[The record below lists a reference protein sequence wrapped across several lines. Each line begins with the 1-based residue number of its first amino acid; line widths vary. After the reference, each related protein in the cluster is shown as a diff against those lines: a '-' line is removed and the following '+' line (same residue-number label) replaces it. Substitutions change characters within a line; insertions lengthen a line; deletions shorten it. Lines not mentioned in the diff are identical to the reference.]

1 MTRRFRVEL
10 LAALLLLVAVPSVR
24 AQVFSGGNCQAA
36 RGSEGPPGF
45 VPLPEGEL
53 FCTPL
58 ADPKAH
64 RSFASVVHG
73 TAEDFP
79 STIGAVG
86 IGDRFG
92 AFRWGPV
99 QLGLAGSVFSQFDLG
114 APSYDLINADYII
127 GLPLTVRYRGFS
139 GRLQAY
145 HQSSHLGDEY
155 LLRTQVERENLSFE
169 SIELM
174 LSQEVGPVRIYGG
187 GERLLS
193 PNPEDLGTLVAQGG
207 AELRPGAPF
216 LRVGR
221 LGSVRFVGAADAKFV
236 EEQDWTAAV
245 SLRAGV
251 EGGRAEASRSPVS
264 RWQLLFEYY
273 DGPTPYG
280 QFFRRELSYWG
291 IGLHFTP

>member
-1 MTRRFRVEL
+1 MTRSL
-10 LAALLLLVAVPSVR
+10 TGGIAAVFLLLGIVSSASG
-24 AQVFSGGNCQAA
+24 QVFSAGTCQSPRLSAE
-36 RGSEGPPGF
+36 RSGF
-45 VPLPEGEL
+45 VPLPTGEL
-53 FCTPL
+53 FCTLL

-73 TAEDFP
+73 TAGDFP

-92 AFRWGPV
+92 IVRWGAF
-99 QLGLAGSVFSQFDLG
+99 QLGLAGSVFSQFDLN

-139 GRLQAY
+139 GRLQLY
-145 HQSSHLGDEY
+145 HQSSHLGDEF
-155 LLRTQVERENLSFE
+155 LLRTQVDRENLSFE
-169 SIELM
+169 AIEAM
-174 LSQEVGPVRIYGG
+174 LSQEIGPIRIYGG

-193 PNPEDLGTLVAQGG
+193 PSPDDLGAWVTQGG
-207 AELRPGAPF
+207 LELRPGAAL
-216 LRVGR
+216 LRVGM
-221 LGSVRFVGAADAKFV
+221 LGSARFIAGTDVKVV
-236 EEQDWTAAV
+236 EEQDWEAGISV
-245 SLRAGV
+245 RAGFEV
-251 EGGRAEASRSPVS
+251 SRAEAAPAPIS

-291 IGLHFTP
+291 VGLQFMR